1 MFFFKSLDMKN
12 TIIVLSAG
20 LLMFSVSC
28 KCKEKTSPTQ
38 QTQQTQQTQTTKDP
52 KMMAPVSDKTL
63 GMVSYQYKSTGC
75 TAVVIVQTEI
85 ATQPLILI
93 PMNPLPAGIDKDGLE
108 IYFDYRPLKMPNPKG
123 CNAGIPAEL
132 TNISKK

>member
-12 TIIVLSAG
+12 TIIVLCAG
-20 LLMFSVSC
+20 LLLFAASC
-28 KCKEKTSPTQ
+28 KCKEKTPP
-38 QTQQTQQTQTTKDP
+38 TQQTQQTQTTKEA
-52 KMMAPVSDKTL
+52 KMMAPVSNKTH
-63 GMVSYQYKSTGC
+63 GTVSYQFKATGC
-75 TAVVIVQTEI
+75 TAVIIVQTEI

-93 PMNPLPAGIDKDGLE
+93 PKDALPTEFDKDGIE

-123 CNAGIPAEL
+123 CSAGIPAEL